1 MRYSGS
7 GGALRQ
13 REKMFECVVPDSM
26 FGCYTQFS
34 DMGAWITQIK
44 NRGACQPPVL
54 VQLRATMKEDLIGR
68 IESNIARVVLGKA
81 DAVRLCVIAL
91 LAGEHVLLEDVPGVG
106 KTLIG
111 KALAKSVSGDFQ
123 RIQFTPDLLPADIT
137 GSSILDGNIT
147 DGEKQEFRF
156 HKGPV
161 FANIL
166 LADEINRTTPRT
178 QSALLEAMNE
188 GQVTA
193 DGQTHMLPGP
203 FMVIATQNP
212 LEFEGTYPLPESQ
225 LDRFLLRISVG
236 YPGRED
242 ELAILRSHRQGE
254 PVDSLQPAVSTQQ
267 VTRLQEA
274 VRRVKVDEAISDY
287 VLDLVEATRRS
298 DDLHVGASTRG
309 ALAFYRASQA
319 AALAAGRDYVVPDD
333 VKQLAVPVLA
343 HRVIT
348 KGYLH
353 GGQREAI
360 EELVARLVEEVSV
373 PV

>member
-1 MRYSGS
+1 MTKE
-7 GGALRQ
+7 LI
-13 REKMFECVVPDSM
+13 EK
-26 FGCYTQFS
+26 
-34 DMGAWITQIK
+34 
-44 NRGACQPPVL
+44 
-54 VQLRATMKEDLIGR
+54 
-68 IESNIARVVLGKA
+68 IEANVGRVVLGKPEV
-81 DAVRLCVIAL
+81 VRLCVVAL

-111 KALAKSVSGDFQ
+111 KALAKSVSSDFQ

-137 GSSILDGNIT
+137 GSSVLDG
-147 DGEKQEFRF
+147 ERREFRF

-193 DGQTHMLPGP
+193 DGQTYALPRP

-212 LEFEGTYPLPESQ
+212 LEYEGTYPLPESQ

-236 YPGRED
+236 YPARAD
-242 ELAILRSHRQGE
+242 ELAVLASHRGGE
-254 PVDSLQPAVSTQQ
+254 PVDSLAAAVSAEQ
-267 VTRLQEA
+267 VLELQEA
-274 VRRVKVDEAISDY
+274 VRRVRVDESISDY
-287 VLDLVEATRRS
+287 LLDLVEATRRS

-343 HRVIT
+343 HRVIA

-353 GGQREAI
+353 GGSRESVEALI
-360 EELVARLVEEVSV
+360 ARLVEEAAA
-373 PV
+373 PE

>member
-1 MRYSGS
+1 
-7 GGALRQ
+7 
-13 REKMFECVVPDSM
+13 
-26 FGCYTQFS
+26 
-34 DMGAWITQIK
+34 
-44 NRGACQPPVL
+44 
-54 VQLRATMKEDLIGR
+54 MKEDLIGR
-68 IESNIARVVLGKA
+68 IEANIARVVLGKA

-137 GSSILDGNIT
+137 GSSILDG
-147 DGEKQEFRF
+147 DKQEFCF

-161 FANIL
+161 FANVL

-193 DGQTHMLPGP
+193 DGQTHALPRP

-242 ELAILRSHRQGE
+242 ELAVLASHRQGE
-254 PVDSLQPAVSTQQ
+254 PVDSLEPAISTQQ
-267 VTRLQEA
+267 VMKLQEA
-274 VRRVKVDEAISDY
+274 VRRVKVDESISDY
-287 VLDLVEATRRS
+287 VLDLIEATRRC

-360 EELVARLVEEVSV
+360 EALIARLVEEVAV